1 MNMSKG
7 AQQYAK
13 VNRSTGV
20 EDANPHQLIQMLY
33 QGALDSLQQSLGFI
47 ERKDYEA
54 KGRVIGRAISII
66 GGLQGFL
73 DHEKGGEI
81 ARNLDSLYDYM
92 TIKLYEAT
100 RENSQDKVREVIALL
115 REIKAGWDG
124 IAEEASRIFAESSQ
138 QAAE

>member
-13 VNRSTGV
+13 LNKSTAV
-20 EDANPHQLIQMLY
+20 EEATPHQLIQMLY
-33 QGALDSLQQSLGFI
+33 QGALDNLQQSIGHM

-54 KGRVIGRAISII
+54 KGNTIGRAISIL

-73 DHEKGGEI
+73 DHEKGGDI

-92 TIKLYEAT
+92 MIRLYEAT
-100 RENSQDKVREVIALL
+100 RENSQQKVQEVIGLL
-115 REIKAGWDG
+115 KQIKSGWDS
-124 IAEEASRIFAESSQ
+124 IAEEANKLHSQ
-138 QAAE
+138 QVKGS

>member
-13 VNRSTGV
+13 LNKSTAV
-20 EDANPHQLIQMLY
+20 EEATPHQLIQMLY
-33 QGALDSLQQSLGFI
+33 QGALDNLQQSIGHM

-54 KGRVIGRAISII
+54 KGNTVGRAISII

-92 TIKLYEAT
+92 VVRLYEAT
-100 RENSQDKVREVIALL
+100 RENSPEKVREVIGLL
-115 REIKAGWDG
+115 RQVKAGWDG
-124 IAEEASRIFAESSQ
+124 IAEEANKLASQ
-138 QAAE
+138 NAAG

>member
-13 VNRSTGV
+13 LNKSTAV
-20 EDANPHQLIQMLY
+20 EEATPHQLIQMLY
-33 QGALDSLQQSLGFI
+33 QGALDNLQQSIGHM

-54 KGRVIGRAISII
+54 KGNTVGRAISII

-92 TIKLYEAT
+92 VVRLYEAT
-100 RENSQDKVREVIALL
+100 RENSPEKVREVIGLL
-115 REIKAGWDG
+115 RQVKAGWDG
-124 IAEEASRIFAESSQ
+124 IAEEANKLASQ
-138 QAAE
+138 NTAG

>member
-13 VNRSTGV
+13 LNKSTAV
-20 EDANPHQLIQMLY
+20 EEATPHQLIQMLY
-33 QGALDSLQQSLGFI
+33 QGALDNLQQSIGHM

-54 KGRVIGRAISII
+54 KGNTIGRAISIL

-73 DHEKGGEI
+73 DHEKGGDI

-92 TIKLYEAT
+92 MIRLYEAT
-100 RENSQDKVREVIALL
+100 RENSQQKVQEVIGLL
-115 REIKAGWDG
+115 KQIKSGWDS
-124 IAEEASRIFAESSQ
+124 IAEEANKLHTQ
-138 QAAE
+138 QGKGS

>member
-13 VNRSTGV
+13 VNRNTAV

-33 QGALDSLQQSLGFI
+33 QGILDSLQQSLGYI
-47 ERKDYEA
+47 ERRDFEA
-54 KGRVIGRAISII
+54 KGKCIGRAITII

-81 ARNLDSLYDYM
+81 ATNLDRLYDYM

-100 RENSQDKVREVIALL
+100 RENSLEKVREVIGLV
-115 REIKAGWDG
+115 REVKAGWDG
-124 IAEEASRIFAESSQ
+124 IAEEAGRIFSEVAQPS
-138 QAAE
+138 AG